1 LDKSS
6 LSKSILPDSVCCLNC
21 GATLRIIALI
31 DDADV
36 VERILKH
43 LKLWDP
49 LPETI
54 SPAGPD
60 PPWPHGE
67 TLPLTYH
74 PVPDIA

>member
-1 LDKSS
+1 MS
-6 LSKSILPDSVCCLNC
+6 LSYFWIFVFLLAAGMP
-21 GATLRIIALI
+21 IIALI

-36 VERILKH
+36 VERILRH

-49 LPETI
+49 LPEPI

-60 PPWPHGE
+60 PPWPQGE
-67 TLPLTYH
+67 TLGLTYH

>member
-1 LDKSS
+1 MH
-6 LSKSILPDSVCCLNC
+6 
-21 GATLRIIALI
+21 IIALI

-36 VERILKH
+36 VKRILKH

-60 PPWPHGE
+60 LPWPQGQ